1 MLKLNSYVATRYLKI
16 SKSSCPEVFYNKGV
30 LEIFTKFT
38 GKHLRQSFFFNKVAN
53 QSVHKLSAG
62 IPKEDEN
69 DLIKKRQEAKQ
80 QQQSRAENE

>member
-1 MLKLNSYVATRYLKI
+1 MF
-16 SKSSCPEVFYNKGV
+16 CNKGV
-30 LEIFTKFT
+30 LENFTKFT
-38 GKHLRQSFFFNKVAN
+38 GKHLHQSFFFNKVAN

-69 DLIKKRQEAKQ
+69 NLIKKRQEAKQ